1 MLIAEVV
8 TYTSQKRILNLNEF
22 ASGFLRLLRCE
33 MPPLAF
39 LSAAGSAERWIIP
52 APV

>member
-1 MLIAEVV
+1 MRVAEVV
-8 TYTSQKRILNLNEF
+8 TSTSEKCIIDLNEF
-22 ASGFLRLLRCE
+22 ASGFLRLLLYE
-33 MPPLAF
+33 KPPLVF